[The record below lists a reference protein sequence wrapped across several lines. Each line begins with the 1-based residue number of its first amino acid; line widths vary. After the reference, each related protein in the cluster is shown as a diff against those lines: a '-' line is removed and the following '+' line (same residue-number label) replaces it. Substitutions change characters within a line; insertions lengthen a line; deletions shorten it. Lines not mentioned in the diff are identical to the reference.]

1 MKCALEFAAIAAVA
15 TATRENAIAY
25 KKTHAKQAAINFCE
39 ETISEMLERAALDGK
54 TTIKVELGLHRWG
67 DFYGFYTTIQKQKD
81 IEYADGSPSYE
92 LNQEHPPMELEAMV
106 EYLRQNC
113 YQVTVHKTHFKLYG
127 CGYQPMVELYI
138 SLPATLPC
146 L

>member
-25 KKTHAKQAAINFCE
+25 KKNHAKQAAIDFCE
-39 ETISEMLERAALDGK
+39 GPISELLDHAARDGR
-54 TTIKVELGLHRWG
+54 TTIKVELGKYRFG
-67 DFYGFYTTIQKQKD
+67 DFYGLFTPIQVQKD

-92 LNQEHPPMELEAMV
+92 LNEKHAPMALEAMV
-106 EYLRQNC
+106 EYLKQNC
-113 YQVTVHKTHFKLYG
+113 YQVTVHGTYFMHYG
-127 CGYQPMVELYI
+127 CGAQPSVELYI
-138 SLPATLPC
+138 SLPSALPC